1 MPIRKPKDLPEPPSS
16 KPTAIVAAA
25 QRILPDLY
33 RNMRIPT
40 QAWQSEAWRQY
51 DINGELAFGA
61 RWLGSALSRCKL
73 VAYDVDDAG
82 HLTQP
87 TKDQDVID
95 LVKGFAGSPTKQTQL
110 LQSMGPHMTVP
121 GDCYIIATVGKDG
134 NFSKWCVYSTQEVR
148 PVGTDSVI
156 VDIGDG
162 NPITYSL
169 TENLIIRVY
178 RPHPRRSWEADSP
191 TRSALPVLREM
202 EQLTK
207 HIFATIDS
215 RLAGAGI
222 LLLPSELDFPA
233 PEGEIEPGETPFL
246 ALLSEAMMTSI
257 QDRGSAKAVVPIVA
271 QGPKDAISGATWLV
285 SPASELTP
293 VVAELRDK
301 AIRRLAL
308 DLDMPPEALL
318 GGGDANHWGQW
329 AIEEQGIKLHITPVM
344 TLICDAFTEGYLV
357 PGLKALGKD
366 EKAFVIWFDPS
377 DLVLRP
383 NRGTDAK
390 DAYDRGELS
399 GEALRRYLGF
409 DESDAPDGRE
419 KVLGELYKLIG
430 AAPRAGES
438 LLPVIMG
445 LLQLEKYGVTPEQIS
460 QVVNSVGV
468 DGTPTVAPSAP
479 EPNKDPTAPPVAG
492 ANENS
497 G

>member
-1 MPIRKPKDLPEPPSS
+1 MPIRKPKVPIEPQ
-16 KPTAIVAAA
+16 KPAQAIVAAA
-25 QRILPDLY
+25 HRILPDLY

-40 QAWQSEAWRQY
+40 AAWQHEAWRQY

-73 VAYDVDDAG
+73 VAYDVDSTG
-82 HLTQP
+82 TLTEP

-121 GDCYIIATVGKDG
+121 GDCYIIATVGDDG
-134 NFSKWCVYSTQEVR
+134 EFDHWCVYSTEEVR
-148 PVGTDSVI
+148 PIGTDQVM

-162 NPITYSL
+162 NPKTYDL
-169 TENLIIRVY
+169 TKNLVIRVY

-222 LLLPSELDFPA
+222 LLLPEDLDFPN
-233 PEGEIEPGETPFL
+233 PEGETEAGETPFL

-257 QDRGSAKAVVPIVA
+257 QDRGDARAVVPIVA
-271 QGPKDAISGATWLV
+271 MGPKDAISSATWLV
-285 SPASELTP
+285 SPASELTT

-318 GGGDANHWGQW
+318 GGGDTNHWGQW

-344 TLICDAFTEGYLV
+344 ALICDAFTEGYLKA
-357 PGLKALGKD
+357 GLKALGKD
-366 EKAFVIWFDPS
+366 ENAFVIWFDPT

-383 NRGTDAK
+383 NRATDAK
-390 DAYDRGELS
+390 DLYDRGELS
-399 GEALRRYLGF
+399 GMALRRECGF
-409 DESDAPDGRE
+409 PEADGPDGKE
-419 KVLGELYKLIG
+419 KVLQELYKLIA

-445 LLQLEKYGVTPEQIS
+445 LLDLKKFGVTDEQIA
-460 QVVNSVGV
+460 QVIGSKGV
-468 DGTPTVAPSAP
+468 DGTPTVAPGAP
-479 EPNKDPTAPPVAG
+479 APNVDPNAPPVAG
-492 ANENS
+492 ANGNA

>member
-1 MPIRKPKDLPEPPSS
+1 MPIRKPKLPIEPQ
-16 KPTAIVAAA
+16 KPAQAIIAAA
-25 QRILPDLY
+25 HRILPDLY

-40 QAWQSEAWRQY
+40 AAWQSEAWRQY

-61 RWLGSALSRCKL
+61 RWLGSALSRCRL
-73 VAYDVDDAG
+73 VAYEVDETG
-82 HLTQP
+82 TLTEP
-87 TKDQDVID
+87 TKNQDVID

-121 GDCYIIATVGKDG
+121 GDCYIIATIGED
-134 NFSKWCVYSTQEVR
+134 NQFDHWCVYSTEEVR
-148 PVGTDSVI
+148 PIGTDEVM

-162 NPITYSL
+162 KPITY
-169 TENLIIRVY
+169 NLNTNLVIRVY

-222 LLLPSELDFPA
+222 LLLPEDLDFPN
-233 PEGEIEPGETPFL
+233 PEGEMEPGETPFL

-257 QDRGSAKAVVPIVA
+257 QDRGDARAVVPIVA
-271 QGPKDAISGATWLV
+271 MGPKDAISSATWLV
-285 SPASELTP
+285 SPASELTT

-329 AIEEQGIKLHITPVM
+329 AIEEQGIKLHITPLM
-344 TLICDAFTEGYLV
+344 TLICDAFTQGYLV
-357 PGLKALGKD
+357 PALTAAGIDTTKY
-366 EKAFVIWFDPS
+366 VIWFDPS

-399 GEALRRYLGF
+399 GTALRRYLGF

-445 LLQLEKYGVTPEQIS
+445 LLDLKLFGVTDEQIN
-460 QVVNSVGV
+460 QVITSVGV
-468 DGTPTVAPSAP
+468 DGTPTVAPGAP
-479 EPNKDPTAPPVAG
+479 APNKDPTAPPAPG
-492 ANENS
+492 QNGNS